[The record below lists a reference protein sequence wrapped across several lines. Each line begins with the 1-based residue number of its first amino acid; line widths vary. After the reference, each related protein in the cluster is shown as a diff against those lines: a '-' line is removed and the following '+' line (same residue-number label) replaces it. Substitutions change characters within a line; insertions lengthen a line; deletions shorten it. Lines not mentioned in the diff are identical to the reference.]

1 MANTSHRGH
10 GGAGGKQMKPMDPGA
25 VGCGTTEYKEVAWIN
40 DYFLKATKWN
50 DSSDYSANSVNQ
62 NLVNIVNNV
71 NRVAKWSDINVSHH
85 FNAFN
90 GKATGAE
97 VWYYLGDAKGRA
109 LAEKVS
115 AAIAKQLG
123 IANRGAKATTNLY
136 VVSNTVGTTILIE
149 WAFVDNT
156 SDMNKWNANKV
167 NAVNAVLEVLGYK
180 GNNQGG
186 NTVTKKD
193 TREPHYVLVGWY
205 NKNSGSI
212 KTLEDWLKKEKMGYT
227 VKTQGN
233 KVWIAVGY
241 FSQSSSWKRSLEKY
255 LDEKDW
261 SYVVC
266 FKRDIDNIIKNW

>member
-1 MANTSHRGH
+1 MANTTHRGH
-10 GGAGGKQMKPMDPGA
+10 GGAGAKQMKPMDPGA

-115 AAIAKQLG
+115 AAISKALG
-123 IANRGAKATTNLY
+123 IPNRGAKATTNLY

-149 WAFVDNT
+149 WAFVDNA
-156 SDMNKWNANKV
+156 SDMKNWNGNKAK
-167 NAVNAVLEVLGYK
+167 AVNAVLNVLGYK
-180 GNNQGG
+180 TTNGGG
-186 NTVTKKD
+186 NAVNKA
-193 TREPHYVLVGWY
+193 
-205 NKNSGSI
+205 NKNYYGTGNYFVALKDLKTMNKGWTKVDKTWFFKAGSKFAVKDKVI
-212 KTLEDWLKKEKMGYT
+212 TKNGTVHARVAGLSNTYVTLAKSH
-227 VKTQGN
+227 VKPQ
-233 KVWIAVGY
+233 
-241 FSQSSSWKRSLEKY
+241 
-255 LDEKDW
+255 
-261 SYVVC
+261 
-266 FKRDIDNIIKNW
+266 

>member
-10 GGAGGKQMKPMDPGA
+10 GGEGAKQMKPMDPGA
-25 VGCGTTEYKEVAWIN
+25 NGSGTTEYKEVSWIN
-40 DYFLKATKWN
+40 DYFLKMTKWV
-50 DSSDYSANSVNQ
+50 DASDYSGRTVNQ

-115 AAIAKQLG
+115 VAISKTLG
-123 IANRGAKATTNLY
+123 IQNRGAKATTNLY

-149 WAFVDNT
+149 WAFVDNA

-167 NAVNAVLEVLGYK
+167 NAVNAVLGVLGYK
-180 GNNQGG
+180 GNTQGG
-186 NTVTKKD
+186 NKEMKYHTQAERYYEVIENSCALYKGPSFKERYYGYYTRGSKIWISEVKK
-193 TREPHYVLVGWY
+193 VGSAY
-205 NKNSGSI
+205 MGKHCSGWVSMG
-212 KTLEDWLKKEKMGYT
+212 DRYLKP
-227 VKTQGN
+227 
-233 KVWIAVGY
+233 A
-241 FSQSSSWKRSLEKY
+241 
-255 LDEKDW
+255 
-261 SYVVC
+261 
-266 FKRDIDNIIKNW
+266 